1 MRSTGGNRAS
11 RGCLYCAFM
20 TEPATVDWKGADELW
35 PSIADAYS
43 RMQGLDDSGAA
54 STSLA
59 ARQVDRV
66 QPAGHRPYIAA
77 HRLLTIAQEN
87 HLAFLGLV
95 RAIGFGPNAPFNL
108 LRPVLENSLWAIW
121 LLDPRRSH
129 DRRRRGLHYEVLD
142 HKAELAFLEEL
153 GKLSDGRE
161 YREQAA
167 ERRATA
173 GASYRRDAEALG
185 VEYAELGRKVNLT
198 DEVPKLDW
206 LVSRHGTDYARIV
219 VAEWRRL
226 SGYQH
231 TKVWAS
237 MFGSDRT
244 FVARID
250 GGGVA
255 HFVASDD
262 GISLAV
268 GTSGLVLLEAMRLY
282 ERRHNGPA

>member
-1 MRSTGGNRAS
+1 M
-11 RGCLYCAFM
+11 
-20 TEPATVDWKGADELW
+20 DWKGADELW
-35 PSIADAYS
+35 PAIAEAYGRLRS
-43 RMQGLDDSGAA
+43 LGDPGGD

-77 HRLLTIAQEN
+77 HRLLMLAHEN
-87 HLAFLGLV
+87 HMAFLGLV
-95 RAIGFGPNAPFNL
+95 QAIGFGPNAPFNL
-108 LRPVLENSLWAIW
+108 LRPVLEYSLWAIW
-121 LLDPRRSH
+121 LLDPRSSH

-142 HKAELAFLEEL
+142 HMAELAFLEEL

-161 YREQAA
+161 FRDQAA
-167 ERRATA
+167 DRRARA

-185 VEYAELGRKVNLT
+185 VAYGDLRRRINLT
-198 DEVPKLDW
+198 EEIPKLDC
-206 LVSRHGTDYARIV
+206 LVSKHGLDFARIV

-231 TKVWAS
+231 AKVWAS
-237 MFGSDRT
+237 MVGSDRT
-244 FVARID
+244 LVASIE

-268 GTSGLVLLEAMRLY
+268 GTSGLALLEALRLY
-282 ERRHNGPA
+282 EHRHNSPA

>member
-1 MRSTGGNRAS
+1 
-11 RGCLYCAFM
+11 M

-66 QPAGHRPYIAA
+66 QPAGPQHD
-77 HRLLTIAQEN
+77 
-87 HLAFLGLV
+87 
-95 RAIGFGPNAPFNL
+95 PFNL

-231 TKVWAS
+231 AKVWAS